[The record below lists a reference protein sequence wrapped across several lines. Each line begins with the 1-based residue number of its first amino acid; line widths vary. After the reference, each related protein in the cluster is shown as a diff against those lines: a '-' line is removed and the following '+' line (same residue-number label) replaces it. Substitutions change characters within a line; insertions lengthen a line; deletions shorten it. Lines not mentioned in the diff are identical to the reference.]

1 MNNRL
6 YYGDNLQVLREEIRD
21 ESVDLIYLD
30 PPFNSNRAYNLLF
43 KTPKGHES
51 DAQITA
57 FEDTWHWGPQ
67 AEREFHELQKQPNTD
82 VAQMMQA
89 LRAFLGENDM
99 MAYLTMMA
107 NRLLEMHRA
116 LKPTGSLYLHCD
128 PTASHYLKVV
138 LDGVFDKENFRNEIC
153 WKRSHAHNSAR
164 RYGSNHD
171 VILFYG
177 KTDEIAWNTIY
188 QEYDPEYIEKHY
200 RHVEKDGRRYKH
212 ENPTGAGISKG
223 VTGQPWHGI
232 DPSAK
237 GRHWARNPEEL
248 GKLDAAGLIHWPKGG
263 EWPYIKVYL
272 DEMQGIPA
280 QDMWADIDVI
290 NMMAKERL
298 GYPTQK
304 PLALLER
311 IVKASSKEGDIVL
324 DPFCGC
330 GTAVHAA
337 QMLNR
342 KWIGIDITHLAIS
355 LIEKR
360 LKKAFPYLEIVA
372 PKSRKAAQV
381 GPNAFE
387 VIGVPRDFDAA
398 ADLAKRDPHQF
409 QLWACTLVGAQPYKG
424 GVKGSDKGIDGLIF
438 PEVGKGKTEKIVV
451 SVKGGEHVGAA
462 MVRDLKG
469 VVQREKAAI
478 GLFVTLATPT
488 KDMVKEA
495 ASAGMYESPHHGTFP
510 KLQLLTIEGLLSG
523 KERAR
528 FPDMAYGAQTFKHAK
543 AESKTKK
550 TDQKQLF

>member
-6 YYGDNLQVLREEIRD
+6 YYGDNLGVLREEIHD

-107 NRLLEMHRA
+107 NRLLEIHRV
-116 LKPTGSLYLHCD
+116 LKPTGSIYLHCD

-138 LDGVFDKENFRNEIC
+138 LDGVFGPERFLNEVI
-153 WKRSHAHNSAR
+153 WKRTSAHSSAK
-164 RYGSNHD
+164 RYGPVHD
-171 VILFYG
+171 VLLFYAKG
-177 KTDEIAWNTIY
+177 NDYTWNAQYKPHDAEYLETFFD
-188 QEYDPEYIEKHY
+188 QEDP
-200 RHVEKDGRRYKH
+200 DGRRWKRTDL
-212 ENPTGAGISKG
+212 TGAGIRHG
-223 VTGQPWHGI
+223 ETGRPWHGI
-232 DPSAK
+232 DITAK
-237 GRHWARNPEEL
+237 GRHWAYRPDEL
-248 GKLDAAGLIHWPKGG
+248 DRLDKAGRIHWPKKTEGMPRLKQYPEELPG
-263 EWPYIKVYL
+263 VPL
-272 DEMQGIPA
+272 
-280 QDMWADIDVI
+280 QDVFSDIRPMH
-290 NMMAKERL
+290 NLSEERL
-298 GYPTQK
+298 GFPTQK
-304 PLALLER
+304 PLVLLER
-311 IVKASSKEGDIVL
+311 IIQASSNDGDLVL

-337 QMLNR
+337 QKLNR
-342 KWIGIDITHLAIS
+342 KWIGIDITHLAVS

-360 LKKAFPYLEIVA
+360 MKKAFPYLEAVV
-372 PKSRKAAQV
+372 PKSKKAAQV

-387 VIGVPRDFDAA
+387 IIGVPRDIDAA
-398 ADLAKRDPHQF
+398 RDLAERDKHQF

-424 GVKGSDKGIDGLIF
+424 GVKGSDKGIDGLVF
-438 PEVGKGKTEKIVV
+438 PEVAKGKTEKIVV

-469 VVQREKAAI
+469 VVQREKAAV
-478 GLFVTLATPT
+478 GLFVTLTPPT
-488 KDMVKEA
+488 KEMVKEA
-495 ASAGMYESPHHGTFP
+495 AAAGMYESPHHGAFS

-523 KERAR
+523 KERSQY
-528 FPDMAYGAQTFKHAK
+528 PDMAYGAQTFRHAK
-543 AESKTKK
+543 AEGKK
-550 TDQKQLF
+550 TEQKQLF